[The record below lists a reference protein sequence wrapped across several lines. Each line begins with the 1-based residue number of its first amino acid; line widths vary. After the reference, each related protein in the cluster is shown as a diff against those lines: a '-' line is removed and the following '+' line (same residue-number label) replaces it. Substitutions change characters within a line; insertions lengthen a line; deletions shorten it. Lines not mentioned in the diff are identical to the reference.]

1 MSVSKNIDRFRNITT
16 QSPHSIDHYR
26 VAIKALL
33 TLVKLFVCV
42 SGSDLFASQYA
53 ERGFDSFKRG
63 IEFIEQLYTLSLSV
77 TRHGTVAELNP
88 AKEVWD
94 VDVAGGFGQM
104 NPWR

>member
-1 MSVSKNIDRFRNITT
+1 MSVSKNVDRSRNITT
-16 QSPHSIDHYR
+16 QSPQSIDHYW
-26 VAIKALL
+26 VAIEALL

-42 SGSDLFASQYA
+42 RGSDPLASQYA

-63 IEFIEQLYTLSLSV
+63 NEFIEQLYTLSLSV